1 MIRIGRLVKHDL
13 NTAIEFREFLVELID
28 GGDIKLVIFIDFY
41 QLQPG
46 FVYIQYSAFPFL
58 QLLLKIGKKL
68 LRLYFPFLTC
78 LMKPVAVDQLDAR
91 SEEHTSELQ
100 SLMLI

>member
-68 LRLYFPFLTC
+68 LRLYFPFLNC
-78 LMKPVAVDQLDAR
+78 LMS

-100 SLMLI
+100 SLMRISYAVFCLKKK